1 MVGWVLGRFLFINL
15 SIVSIG
21 LALGILQW
29 FILQYRILQ
38 PWRWILATMLG
49 WTLEAMIL
57 FIAIPNSMG
66 FITGLMIGLTTGSA
80 QWLILHREV
89 YWAGWWITINVVDW
103 TIGMALL
110 PGFLSTGAMAGAIKG
125 LLWNCY
131 CVSPDTQKLTL
142 PAITPD

>member
-103 TIGMALL
+103 TISMALL
-110 PGFLSTGAMAGAIKG
+110 PGFLSTGAMAGAIIG
-125 LLWNCY
+125 FAMELLLHFPRHAETN
-131 CVSPDTQKLTL
+131 STSDN
-142 PAITPD
+142 A